1 VGELASGTVDQP
13 RQADDAAAN
22 EPLLAFVH
30 IPRTGGGTLSSAI
43 SKNYSPQKSPGNFQR
58 GPEKTRSGLDN
69 IRSKPGNWQA
79 VGDHVPYGLY
89 LQYLPAD
96 TRYIT
101 ILRDPVDRV
110 LSHYH
115 FHAQVGQ
122 PPGRHGPRRLR
133 KSWEELLT
141 VQRSE
146 REGQD
151 AERVVLPEDLEFSL
165 EEGLR
170 RKIPL
175 YDNFMTR
182 FLWGGE
188 SLFGDLPSDAL
199 ERAKENITRLW
210 FVGITERLDDSI
222 LVLGRKLG
230 VGLMPYYKRHVSS
243 RRPPLIETSEDL
255 RRLIAEHNALDV
267 ELYGVARERFEGEAP
282 PPGQLE
288 DQVEEL
294 RRRSLEVTEA
304 ADAVRR
310 AKKEANKARKQAE
323 KAEMRSTGTRRARGR
338 ERGPKAERRAVRAA
352 ATTGGGGAEERPRST
367 GVKKTKIKARLG
379 KPDTAE

>member
-1 VGELASGTVDQP
+1 
-13 RQADDAAAN
+13 
-22 EPLLAFVH
+22 
-30 IPRTGGGTLSSAI
+30 
-43 SKNYSPQKSPGNFQR
+43 
-58 GPEKTRSGLDN
+58 
-69 IRSKPGNWQA
+69 
-79 VGDHVPYGLY
+79 
-89 LQYLPAD
+89 
-96 TRYIT
+96 
-101 ILRDPVDRV
+101 
-110 LSHYH
+110 
-115 FHAQVGQ
+115 
-122 PPGRHGPRRLR
+122 
-133 KSWEELLT
+133 
-141 VQRSE
+141 
-146 REGQD
+146 
-151 AERVVLPEDLEFSL
+151 
-165 EEGLR
+165 
-170 RKIPL
+170 
-175 YDNFMTR
+175 
-182 FLWGGE
+182 
-188 SLFGDLPSDAL
+188 
-199 ERAKENITRLW
+199 
-210 FVGITERLDDSI
+210 
-222 LVLGRKLG
+222 VLGRKLG